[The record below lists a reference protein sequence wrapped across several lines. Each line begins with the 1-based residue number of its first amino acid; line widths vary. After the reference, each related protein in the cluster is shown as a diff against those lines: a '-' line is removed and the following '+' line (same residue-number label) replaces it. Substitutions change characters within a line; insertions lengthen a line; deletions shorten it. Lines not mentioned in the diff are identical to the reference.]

1 MKGEGESG
9 LLGDGT
15 WGYRMSDSVFLTRV
29 VLRNY
34 KSIGSCDVELGPLTY
49 LVGVNGSGKSN
60 FLDALHLVRDA
71 LNGSLDNALNER
83 GGLSEVRR
91 RSSGHPT
98 HFGIRLEFTLASGR
112 RGHYAFNVGA
122 LKDRG
127 YEVQTEECLVDGI
140 GKGPFFQIDR
150 GRLRHSSE
158 ASFPAVTADRLALV
172 AASGLAVF
180 RPVFDAL
187 AAMGFYNL
195 NPKLMRE
202 LQKPQEGKL
211 LKPAGENIASVMG
224 HLERVAPEQ
233 LVIVQEY
240 LQTVVP
246 MVHGVERKQVGPM
259 ETLEFR
265 QDMAGAKHPW
275 RFLAQNM
282 SDGTLRALGVL
293 VALFQGN
300 RDYAPTLVGIEEPET
315 ALHPAASAALREAL
329 TRASAQ
335 VQIII
340 TSHSPDLL
348 DDRCLSA
355 DSFLAV
361 VSEGGETRIAP
372 LDEAS
377 RETMRQQLFS
387 AGELLRLNQLAP
399 DRAVLIRQQERQT
412 DLFGEVEP

>member
-1 MKGEGESG
+1 MNS
-9 LLGDGT
+9 
-15 WGYRMSDSVFLTRV
+15 SVFITRV

-34 KSIGSCDVELGPLTY
+34 KSIGYCDVSLGPLTY

-83 GGLSEVRR
+83 GGLGEVRR
-91 RSSGHPT
+91 RSSGHPN
-98 HFGIRLEFTLASGR
+98 HFGIRLEFTMSSGQ

-122 LKDRG
+122 LRDRG
-127 YEVQTEECLVDGI
+127 YEVQAEECVIDAI
-140 GKGPFFQIDR
+140 GKGPFFKIER
-150 GRLRHSSE
+150 GVIRASSE
-158 ASFPAVTADRLALV
+158 DTFPAVTADRLALV
-172 AASGLAVF
+172 AASGLTIF

-195 NPKLMRE
+195 NPKLMRD
-202 LQKPQEGKL
+202 LQKPQEGRI
-211 LKPAGENIASVMG
+211 LKPAGENIASVIG
-224 HLERVAPEQ
+224 HLERIAPEQ
-233 LVIVQEY
+233 IAIIQEY

-246 MVHGVERKQVGPM
+246 MVQGVERKQIGPM

-265 QDMAGAKHPW
+265 QDMAGAKYPW

-329 TRASAQ
+329 SRASDQTQ
-335 VQIII
+335 VIV

-348 DDRCLSA
+348 DDRQLNA

-361 VSEGGETRIAP
+361 VCDSGETRIAS

-377 RETMRQQLFS
+377 RTIMRQQLFS
-387 AGELLRLNQLAP
+387 AGELLRLNQLMP
-399 DRAVLIRQQERQT
+399 DPVELAAQQERQT
-412 DLFGEVEP
+412 DLFGETGL